1 MLTCEASGGGSMAYA
16 YMWLKDCS
24 VVPGQNSSTYLF
36 TPLLVVHSGR
46 YSCRV
51 SVGSLNVTSEDV
63 AITVVGESLNSLF
76 YSGHLPNI
84 P

>member
-36 TPLLVVHSGR
+36 TPLLVVHSGTIL
-46 YSCRV
+46 